1 MEYYLDNKKRYG
13 AAKLRKTLNDNGI
26 PCSIKRVQRHMKRLG
41 IRSIVVRKYKYKA
54 NQGRVPDQQ
63 KNILKRDFTTTT
75 INEKWVTDI
84 TYIYVLN
91 EGWTYLASVM
101 DFHDRKII
109 GWSYTKI

>member
-13 AAKLRKTLNDNGI
+13 AAKLCKTLNDNGI

-63 KNILKRDFTTTT
+63 KK
-75 INEKWVTDI
+75 
-84 TYIYVLN
+84 IY
-91 EGWTYLASVM
+91 
-101 DFHDRKII
+101 
-109 GWSYTKI
+109 